1 MTSLSTPLAALLA
14 AMLVQQTFLTLM
26 WFGGAWLR
34 LARRPALHWGAAVA
48 MLGLGMGLLA
58 VRHEVD
64 PWLGRWG
71 ANTLNMLGFLLAA
84 RGAAIFTRTSVRD
97 GEHALALA
105 VGMGGAALALA
116 TPISDAWITVCASG
130 TMAWIVLRAAWFSAR
145 ALELEFGAW
154 GARLSATPLALIG
167 LLMAVRAVGA
177 LMGGSVG
184 EPLDVNGSS
193 QIGLMLGFTALSLLV
208 NGGFCGM
215 VLMRLIGRLRHL
227 SLHDALTGLPN
238 RRNLLAALDDEHLRL
253 ARGGR
258 GYALLSIDVDH
269 FKRVNDHHGHAGGD
283 AALAHVAAVMRGVA
297 RASDRLARVGGE
309 EFALLLPAT
318 DRAGA
323 LRAADRLLQAVR
335 ERPLHYGGAEVPLT
349 VSIGVSVVDSAAE
362 ELAQLWKRVD
372 AALYAAKAQGRDRQ
386 VISAS

>member
-14 AMLVQQTFLTLM
+14 AMLLQQAFLTLM

-34 LARRPALHWGAAVA
+34 LARGPALHWGTAVA
-48 MLGLGMGLLA
+48 LLGMGMGLLA
-58 VRHEVD
+58 FRHEIN

-71 ANTLNMLGFLLAA
+71 ANALNLIGFVLAA
-84 RGAAIFTRTSVRD
+84 RGAAIFTRAPPRDREHSVVMAI
-97 GEHALALA
+97 GL
-105 VGMGGAALALA
+105 GGAALALA
-116 TPISDAWITVCASG
+116 TPLDDAWITICASG
-130 TMAWIVLRAAWFSAR
+130 AMAWVVLRAAWLSAH
-145 ALELEFGAW
+145 ALEQEFGAW

-167 LLMAVRAVGA
+167 VLMAVRAAGA
-177 LMGGSVG
+177 LVGSSVG

-193 QIGLMLGFTALSLLV
+193 QVGIMLGFIALTLLV

-215 VLMRLIGRLRHL
+215 VLLRLIGRLRHL
-227 SLHDALTGLPN
+227 SMHDALTSLPN
-238 RRNLLAALDDEHLRL
+238 RRNLLGALDGEHLRL

-269 FKRVNDHHGHAGGD
+269 FKAVNDRHGHAGGD
-283 AALAHVAAVMRGVA
+283 AALVHIAHILRDVA
-297 RASDRLARVGGE
+297 RASDRPARVGGE

-318 DRAGA
+318 DAPGA
-323 LRAADRLLQAVR
+323 QRAAERLLQAVR
-335 ERPLHYGGAEVPLT
+335 ERPLHYGGVRVPLT
-349 VSIGVSVVDSAAE
+349 VSIGVSVVETAAE

-372 AALYAAKAQGRDRQ
+372 AALYAAKAQGRDRL